1 MRKLAMLCLFIPIL
15 GMSQTKNVINSSRFF
30 PKIDKVS
37 EFEKALANHAQK
49 YHSGDWKWRVFEIE
63 TGPDA
68 GGYHITEGPVT
79 WDQVD
84 SRGNLGAEH
93 MADWNKN
100 VAPFLS
106 EKYSSMYSEY
116 QEDFST
122 VALGDYSDKIAI
134 NHIFPKPG
142 CTDKVEELLKK
153 IKKAWTAGNQTV
165 AVYTSSSSGP
175 TQYSLVTRYKQGL
188 KERDKNFRKPFKER
202 FEATNGE
209 GSYEN
214 YLESVSKYT
223 DHSWS
228 ELLFLRPELSS
239 K

>member
-30 PKIDKVS
+30 PKIDKVT

-49 YHSGDWKWRVFEIE
+49 YHSGDWKWRVYEIE

-68 GGYHITEGPVT
+68 GGYQITEGPVT
-79 WDQVD
+79 WDQMD

-142 CTDKVEELLKK
+142 CSDKVEELLKK

-175 TQYSLVTRYKQGL
+175 TQYALVTRYKQGL

-228 ELLFLRPELSS
+228 ELLFLRSELSS

>member
-1 MRKLAMLCLFIPIL
+1 
-15 GMSQTKNVINSSRFF
+15 
-30 PKIDKVS
+30 
-37 EFEKALANHAQK
+37 
-49 YHSGDWKWRVFEIE
+49 
-63 TGPDA
+63 
-68 GGYHITEGPVT
+68 
-79 WDQVD
+79 
-84 SRGNLGAEH
+84 

-214 YLESVSKYT
+214 YLESVSRYT